1 MKYPVFWQGSDNV
14 YYVNLDSWELSNV
27 PNLPQSPHPP
37 DSRATR
43 PPRHSGRPIALT
55 RRHRRRELVNGL
67 QLRNIGPTKLRRETG
82 LVAGFSVEASL
93 ARFASMPPEIVYER
107 ELLICRL

>member
-1 MKYPVFWQGSDNV
+1 M
-14 YYVNLDSWELSNV
+14 

-43 PPRHSGRPIALT
+43 PPRHSGRPIALR

-93 ARFASMPPEIVYER
+93 ARFASLPPEIVYVQKGV
-107 ELLICRL
+107 RLDGPFVAGAIATDAGALVDGGF